1 MQTVSPSRL
10 VLEMRGISKQ
20 FPGVVALDKVSFDL
34 RRGEVHAL
42 LGENG
47 AGKST
52 LANILAGV
60 YAKDGGEIFLEGQRV
75 EIKNPYH
82 AKCLGISMIHQELN
96 LVPHLSVAENIF
108 VDFPARLSRWGFVRW
123 KALRSEAKSLLDSL
137 GVDLDPTAPV
147 ASLGIALQQMVEV
160 AKALAV
166 DSRIIVMDEPTSTL
180 TEREIE
186 KLFRTIRDLKGKGV
200 AIVYISHRL
209 DELKE
214 IGDRATVLRDGKK
227 VGTIDVP
234 STDPQDLIRMMI
246 GRELGERFPKTATKA
261 GREILRVEGLTRGE
275 AFRDISFS
283 LREGEILGIAGLV
296 GAGRTELVRALFGA
310 DRVERGSFHWFGQQ
324 IRLRSPADA
333 LRLGVRLFSGSGQTD
348 LGSPLDAMRL
358 GLGLLPEDRKSQ
370 GLILKLSVQENVSIT
385 PLTLGRLTR
394 WGIIQKQQEREL
406 ARKSVSALKIKTP
419 SLGQAVRNLSG
430 GNQQK
435 VVLAKWTSIKPK
447 LLIFDE
453 PTRGIDVGAKIEVYQ
468 LMTELTREGVGI
480 IMVSSELPEILG
492 MSDRVLV
499 LHEGRLTGELSRTE
513 ATEEK
518 IMELAIK

>member
-1 MQTVSPSRL
+1 MSSSRL
-10 VLEMRGISKQ
+10 VLEMREISKK
-20 FPGVVALDKVSFDL
+20 FPGVVALDGVSFDL
-34 RRGEVHAL
+34 CQGEVHAL

-52 LANILAGV
+52 LAKILAGV
-60 YAKDGGEIFLEGQRV
+60 NAKDGGEIFLEGQRV

-108 VDFPARLSRWGFVRW
+108 VDFPAGLSRWGLVRW
-123 KALRSEAKSLLDSL
+123 KLLRSKAGSLLDSL
-137 GVDLDPTAPV
+137 GVEIDPMAKV
-147 ASLGIALQQMVEV
+147 ATLGIALRQMVEV
-160 AKALAV
+160 AKALAL
-166 DSRIIVMDEPTSTL
+166 DARILIMDEPTSTL
-180 TEREIE
+180 TGREIQE
-186 KLFRTIRDLKGKGV
+186 LFRTIRDLKKKNV
-200 AIVYISHRL
+200 AIIYISHRL

-214 IGDRATVLRDGKK
+214 IGDRATVLQDGKK
-227 VGTIDVP
+227 VETIDVP

-246 GRELGERFPKTATKA
+246 GRELGKRFPKTATKA
-261 GREILRVEGLTRGE
+261 GREILRVEALTRGE

-310 DRVERGSFHWFGQQ
+310 DRVERGSFYWFGQK
-324 IRLRSPADA
+324 IHLRAPSDA
-333 LRLGVRLFSGSGQTD
+333 LRLGFRLFSSHKQAV
-348 LGSPLDAMRL
+348 LGSPLHAMRL

-370 GLILKLSVQENVSIT
+370 GLILKLSVQENISIT

-394 WGIIQKQQEREL
+394 WGIIQRRQEREL
-406 ARKSVSALKIKTP
+406 ARGCVSGLRIKTP
-419 SLGQAVRNLSG
+419 SLGQPVKLLSG

-435 VVLAKWTSIKPK
+435 VILAKWTSIKPK
-447 LLIFDE
+447 LVIFDE
-453 PTRGIDVGAKIEVYQ
+453 PTRGIDVGAKVEVYQ
-468 LMTELTREGVGI
+468 LMTDLARQGVGI
-480 IMVSSELPEILG
+480 IMVSSELPEVLG
-492 MSDRVLV
+492 MSDRILV
-499 LHEGRLTGELSRTE
+499 LHEGRLTGELSRAE